1 MSEEYESQDRTVS
14 APGEGVGGWLLVL
27 CIVLTIG
34 TPFVA
39 AHNLISNYQ
48 QASSEFEY
56 VRGLEEYLFFVT
68 GLRLFLVIFS
78 MHAGISL
85 WTERV
90 HAVRTAKLY
99 LWLFL
104 TALMAGIVMLFVMVD
119 WPEERMET
127 LLREVA
133 IEVGQSLIFFAVC
146 YLYLTR
152 SKRVKATYLFP

>member
-1 MSEEYESQDRTVS
+1 MPEEFESQDRTVS
-14 APGEGVGGWLLVL
+14 TPGEGVGGWLLVL

-34 TPFVA
+34 TPLVA
-39 AHNLISNYQ
+39 AHNLISNFQ

-56 VRGLEEYLFFVT
+56 IRGLEEYLFFVM

-85 WTERV
+85 WTERP
-90 HAVRTAKLY
+90 HAVRTAKIY

-104 TALMAGIVMLFVMVD
+104 AGLIVGVATFFLMVD
-119 WPEERMET
+119 WPEERMQV
-127 LLREVA
+127 LIREVT
-133 IEVGQSLIFFAVC
+133 IEVVQSLVFFIVC
-146 YLYLTR
+146 YLYLVR

>member
-1 MSEEYESQDRTVS
+1 MPEELESQDRTVS
-14 APGEGVGGWLLVL
+14 TPGEGVGGWLLVL

-39 AHNLISNYQ
+39 AHNLISNFQ

-56 VRGLEEYLFFVT
+56 IRGLEEYLFFVM

-85 WTERV
+85 WTERPR
-90 HAVRTAKLY
+90 AVRTAKIY

-104 TALMAGIVMLFVMVD
+104 VGLIVGVATFFLMVD
-119 WPEERMET
+119 WPKERMQI
-127 LLREVA
+127 LIREVT
-133 IEVGQSLIFFAVC
+133 IEVAQSLIFFTVC